1 MLQIG
6 ITGGIGS
13 GKTTVCKIFATLG
26 IPIYYA
32 DAEAKRLMVED
43 EELIRQVKI
52 IFGQAA
58 YFEDGSLNRK
68 HVAQIAFNTP
78 AKLALLNAAV
88 HPAVAR
94 DGIRWNAEQQGVPYT
109 LKEAALLFES
119 GSNEGLDKVICVT
132 APLELRIKR
141 VLERDQTSREAVLA
155 RADKQ
160 LPEEVKIER
169 SDFVIV
175 NDGAQL
181 LIPQVYRIHQQLCA
195 L

>member
-1 MLQIG
+1 MRQIG

-32 DAEAKRLMVED
+32 DTEAKRLMVED
-43 EELIRQVKI
+43 EELISQIKI
-52 IFGQAA
+52 IFGEAA
-58 YFEDGSLNRK
+58 YFEDGGLNRK
-68 HVAQIAFNTP
+68 HVAQIAFGNP

-94 DGIRWNAEQQGVPYT
+94 DGIRWNAEQKDVPYT

-119 GSNEGLDKVICVT
+119 GSNKSLDKIICVT

-141 VLERDQTSREAVLA
+141 VLERDQTTREAVLA

-160 LPEEVKIER
+160 LPEELKVQQ
-169 SDFVIV
+169 SDFVVI
-175 NDGAQL
+175 NDGQQL
-181 LIPQVYRIHQQLCA
+181 LIPQIYEIHRQLCLA
-195 L
+195 